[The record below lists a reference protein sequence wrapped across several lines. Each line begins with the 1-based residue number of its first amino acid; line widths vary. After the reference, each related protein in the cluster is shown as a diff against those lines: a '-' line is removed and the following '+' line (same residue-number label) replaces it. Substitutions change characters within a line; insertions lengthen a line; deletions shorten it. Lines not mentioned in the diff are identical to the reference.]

1 MCFAETN
8 GKSSTWIMP
17 ANTYLHYPSIIT
29 LLPRVGIRFLPKH
42 AQGNQVPSVHSLT
55 NYIPGG
61 GKDGNESIVFKMTR
75 KLK

>member
-1 MCFAETN
+1 MGRAVPGLCALTD
-8 GKSSTWIMP
+8 
-17 ANTYLHYPSIIT
+17 TYITQVSLHCY
-29 LLPRVGIRFLPKH
+29 LGIRFIPKH